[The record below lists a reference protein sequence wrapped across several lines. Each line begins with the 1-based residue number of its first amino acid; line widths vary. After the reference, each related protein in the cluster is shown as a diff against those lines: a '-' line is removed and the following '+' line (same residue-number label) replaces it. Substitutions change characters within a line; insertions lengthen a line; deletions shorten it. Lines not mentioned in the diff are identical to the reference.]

1 VKKARIEN
9 TKYKFSS
16 TKVNN
21 LEREKRWGKAILE
34 RQDNLRKEIDKIPL
48 VEETRFEM
56 LWNILK
62 ATYKMVKTLY
72 YIFKILT
79 LLQTLK
85 ENKVS
90 KDKLT
95 TTIGIMIG
103 AIITLLTI
111 WFGIKI
117 PPEISQLIIAGLA
130 WLVMY
135 IWKPKEKPKE

>member
-1 VKKARIEN
+1 MEKASIEN
-9 TKYKFSS
+9 TKYDFSS
-16 TKVNN
+16 TKKNE

-34 RQDNLRKEIDKIPL
+34 RQDNLRNEIDKIPL